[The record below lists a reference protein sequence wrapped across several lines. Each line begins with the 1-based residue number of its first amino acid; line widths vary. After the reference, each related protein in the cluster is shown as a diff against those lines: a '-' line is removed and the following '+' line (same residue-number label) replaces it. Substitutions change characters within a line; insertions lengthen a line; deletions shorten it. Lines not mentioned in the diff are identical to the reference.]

1 VLVLPHQALALAPLV
16 EVPLKLPDL
25 KTTFCL
31 EMKPKMDLQHER
43 LEVAFQMLQR
53 ELKR

>member
-1 VLVLPHQALALAPLV
+1 VLVLPHKALAFGSLV
-16 EVPLKLPDL
+16 EILLKLPDL

-31 EMKPKMDLQHER
+31 EMKPEMVIQHER